1 MFYAVNRVLKLW
13 ATFMQRVM
21 VVLLFCFISFGCS
34 HLPEELSVAEKI
46 ELLPFDEVGDMD
58 LVPTNYQALWG
69 GVIAKTVNYTD
80 RTQIEV
86 VYFPLNDRG
95 EPDESQ
101 ESLGRFKVYI
111 GDFVDPYVYRPGRL
125 VTVLGTLGVR
135 EKGYV
140 GNYFYDYTVLHA
152 LKLHLWE
159 GKNVLPFLPSEEPQE
174 NRRSLPVFSYQ

>member
-1 MFYAVNRVLKLW
+1 
-13 ATFMQRVM
+13 MQRIIVI
-21 VVLLFCFISFGCS
+21 LLFCFLGLGCK

-86 VYFPLNDRG
+86 VYFPLNHRG
-95 EPDESQ
+95 VPDEAKD
-101 ESLGRFKVYI
+101 SLGRFKVYI

-152 LKLHLWE
+152 LKLHLWD
-159 GKNVLPFLPSEEPQE
+159 GKKAAPVLPIDQPEESI
-174 NRRSLPVFSYQ
+174 RSLPVFSYQ